1 MNDCTSLTRFSKFDE
16 ASHTFIPGIEIIVDI
31 VRAFQ
36 CSCGTVNYAIH
47 VDLDLYIE
55 LELLSIILLFN
66 ISSTLYLIHVQKV
79 IFVESVSAG
88 HLNNLLSVV
97 QFRIGPQS

>member
-36 CSCGTVNYAIH
+36 CGCGTVNYAIH
-47 VDLDLYIE
+47 VDLDLYSVRQKQCSKFSNE
-55 LELLSIILLFN
+55 ESLVILTVNLYE
-66 ISSTLYLIHVQKV
+66 ILHASSYGI
-79 IFVESVSAG
+79 
-88 HLNNLLSVV
+88 
-97 QFRIGPQS
+97 